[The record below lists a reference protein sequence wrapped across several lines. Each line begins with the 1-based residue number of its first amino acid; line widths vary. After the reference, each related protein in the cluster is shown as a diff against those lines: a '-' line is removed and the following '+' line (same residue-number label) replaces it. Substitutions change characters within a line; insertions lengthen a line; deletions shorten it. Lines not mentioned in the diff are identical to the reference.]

1 MRYSSY
7 ILIFFIILLL
17 KFNVLYA
24 RNFSLIS
31 LDDFGEIDQIR
42 FQDESATQVLSIMK
56 FAPNRNYPIPKN
68 EVIHFYGINSET
80 RKSTRKPLFRI
91 SFTDQDTDTIVL
103 LKRGDNSEKITYEFL
118 SNDPITFPKM
128 STLVMNLLNENI
140 VLKIGSRVIKIRA
153 KERKLILLKNDDNG
167 SFSERVTF
175 ANRKGDKTINYFY
188 TSQWRIRSGHKTICV
203 IEKSEDAETPSVSQ
217 ILL

>member
-68 EVIHFYGINSET
+68 EVIHFME
-80 RKSTRKPLFRI
+80 
-91 SFTDQDTDTIVL
+91 
-103 LKRGDNSEKITYEFL
+103 
-118 SNDPITFPKM
+118 
-128 STLVMNLLNENI
+128 
-140 VLKIGSRVIKIRA
+140 
-153 KERKLILLKNDDNG
+153 
-167 SFSERVTF
+167 
-175 ANRKGDKTINYFY
+175 
-188 TSQWRIRSGHKTICV
+188 
-203 IEKSEDAETPSVSQ
+203 
-217 ILL
+217 